1 MDYIYAIG
9 NLQQDNFLLIFLMNV
24 LSAKLLSLCN
34 HITDCINASSATKPY
49 TSTHAL
55 QWLNMEQ
62 QILNGEKQ
70 HQGGSFALAATIP
83 NAKPYQKSNHKCG
96 ICSQLGHDTCC
107 MNCGST
113 RHPKD
118 QCWQP
123 GGGWAG
129 EWDTI
134 LAEKWATAKALKL
147 KGTSPA
153 TKMPGKM
160 STTSVLKSSCWT
172 AKRLGTGLDWTGWQL
187 DCSCQFPDFLDK
199 RLQLQTSCNRL
210 QLVYSHTT

>member
-1 MDYIYAIG
+1 MLPMQMMPGTSCGPGMKNLAQSLRFCSSKLGVQFKCSDCLVTTATQLHDIMDYIYAIG
-9 NLQQDNFLLIFLMNV
+9 ILQQDNFLLIFLMNV
-24 LSAKLLSLCN
+24 LSAKFLSLCN

-49 TSTHAL
+49 TSTRAL

-123 GGGWAG
+123 GGG
-129 EWDTI
+129 
-134 LAEKWATAKALKL
+134 
-147 KGTSPA
+147 
-153 TKMPGKM
+153 
-160 STTSVLKSSCWT
+160 
-172 AKRLGTGLDWTGWQL
+172 
-187 DCSCQFPDFLDK
+187 
-199 RLQLQTSCNRL
+199 
-210 QLVYSHTT
+210 